1 MWLVLLNGA
10 SEAVGFRG
18 GLGATLASVHLLTLG
33 EARLTSKFRL
43 ASMQTSNKGLV
54 ETQLLRRTEPI
65 AIEIGEQIVVLPID
79 FGSHLLDA
87 QRAEVRQ

>member
-1 MWLVLLNGA
+1 MWLVLLIGA

-43 ASMQTSNKGLV
+43 TSIDADLKQG
-54 ETQLLRRTEPI
+54 
-65 AIEIGEQIVVLPID
+65 IG
-79 FGSHLLDA
+79 
-87 QRAEVRQ
+87 